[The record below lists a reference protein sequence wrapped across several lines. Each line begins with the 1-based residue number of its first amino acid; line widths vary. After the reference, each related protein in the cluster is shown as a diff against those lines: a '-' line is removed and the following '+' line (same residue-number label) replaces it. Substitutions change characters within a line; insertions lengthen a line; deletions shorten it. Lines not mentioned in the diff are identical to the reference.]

1 MRLIASWRS
10 ATVSSAQESWAV
22 ITDQDVS
29 LQTFARYGQRFG
41 GIEPHFK
48 DYKSAAFGLPASRLR
63 TAQALSRLMMLL
75 ATATLIALCA
85 SIELVLHGQ
94 LDSIDWHGE
103 RGLSFL
109 QIGLRQIKRCCYL
122 RVPIPKLQS
131 LPRFNPPPAFASPLQ
146 RMAINRNIEFGKV
159 TVF

>member
-1 MRLIASWRS
+1 M
-10 ATVSSAQESWAV
+10 
-22 ITDQDVS
+22 TDQAAS
-29 LQTFARYGQRFG
+29 LQTFASYGQRFG

-48 DYKSAAFGLPASRLR
+48 DYKSAAFGLPDSRLR

-85 SIELVLHGQ
+85 AIELILQGQ

-103 RGLSFL
+103 RGLSYL

-122 RVPIPKLQS
+122 RLPIPKLRS

-146 RMAINRNIEFGKV
+146 RMTINHHVEFEKV